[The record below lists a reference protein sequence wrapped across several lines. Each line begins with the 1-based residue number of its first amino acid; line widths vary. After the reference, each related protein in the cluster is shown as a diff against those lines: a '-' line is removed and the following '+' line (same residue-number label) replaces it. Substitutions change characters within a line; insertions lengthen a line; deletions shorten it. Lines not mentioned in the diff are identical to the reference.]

1 MRWIST
7 FLFVAI
13 ALLTVSCASEQTAKE
28 KTFKFVSFPDFFN
41 FDVPEPWPDWD
52 DAVNFFLDEVEKE
65 QPNYVLVT
73 GDLVDGRWWDGP
85 ECVKTNGA
93 VYYSAW
99 IRRMEQHNLRY
110 YTAVGD
116 HELGDDPWPKA
127 KQELVP
133 YFEKAYT
140 DHLKMPQNGPENKK
154 GLAYYVKEGPVLM
167 ITVETFELMD
177 DTIYSSVV
185 GEQLEWF
192 KKVLEENKDVPFKIV
207 QGHVALY
214 GKDIVR
220 DRSSSRLFL
229 HNEKETEFYKVMKAY
244 GVDAYLCGEFHA
256 TTVTN
261 DDGIWQIVHGS
272 SWGRKVVNTEDYMVC
287 EATEDELKFTLK
299 AIYMEVDGGHI
310 WNVNKPKGPREIVRI
325 QERSLKNGPEI
336 TGTLVIKND
345 NGKKT
350 VTEKTGYFAEFA
362 K

>member
-1 MRWIST
+1 MKQIN
-7 FLFVAI
+7 
-13 ALLTVSCASEQTAKE
+13 ALLAAFALLLMVSCTPEKSTSD

-65 QPNYVLVT
+65 EPNYVLVT
-73 GDLVDGRWWDGP
+73 GDLVDGRWWDNE
-85 ECVKTNGA
+85 ECVKVNGSI
-93 VYYSAW
+93 YYNSW
-99 IRRMEQHNLRY
+99 VRRMKQHNLRY

-116 HELGDDPWPKA
+116 HELGDDPWPKE
-127 KQELVP
+127 KQKLVP
-133 YFEKAYT
+133 FFEKAYT
-140 DHLKMPQNGPENKK
+140 DNLELPENGPANKK
-154 GLAYYVKEGPVLM
+154 ELAYYVKEGPVLM

-229 HNEKETEFYKVMKAY
+229 HDEKESEFYKTMIEY

-261 DDGIWQIVHGS
+261 DDGLWQNCT
-272 SWGRKVVNTEDYMVC
+272 RFVV
-287 EATEDELKFTLK
+287 
-299 AIYMEVDGGHI
+299 
-310 WNVNKPKGPREIVRI
+310 
-325 QERSLKNGPEI
+325 
-336 TGTLVIKND
+336 GTKS
-345 NGKKT
+345 G
-350 VTEKTGYFAEFA
+350 
-362 K
+362 

>member
-1 MRWIST
+1 MKSISI
-7 FLFVAI
+7 FLL
-13 ALLTVSCASEQTAKE
+13 ALATLFMVSCTSEQPKE
-28 KTFKFVSFPDFFN
+28 NTPFKFVSFPDFFN
-41 FDVPEPWPDWD
+41 FDVPEPWPQWD
-52 DAVNFFLDEVEKE
+52 EAINYFLDEVEKE
-65 QPNYVLVT
+65 TPNYVLVT
-73 GDLVDGRWWDGP
+73 GDLVDGRWWDSP
-85 ECVKTNGA
+85 ECVKAMGA
-93 VYYSAW
+93 LYYNSW
-99 IRRMEQHNLRY
+99 TRRMDQHSLRY

-116 HELGDDPWPKA
+116 HELGDDPWPKE
-127 KQELVP
+127 KRELVP
-133 YFEKAYT
+133 HFEKAYT
-140 DHLKMPQNGPENKK
+140 DNLKMPQNGPANKK

-192 KKVLEENKDVPFKIV
+192 KKVLEENKDMPFIIV

-214 GKDIVR
+214 GKDIIR

-229 HNEKETEFYKVMKAY
+229 HNEKETEFYKVMKEY

-272 SWGRKVVNTEDYMVC
+272 SWGRKVVNTQDYMVC
-287 EATEDELKFTLK
+287 EATNNELKLTLK
-299 AIYMEVDGGHI
+299 AIYMEVDGGQI
-310 WNVNKPKGPREIVRI
+310 WNINKGKGPREIVRI
-325 QERSLKNGPEI
+325 QERSLKNGPEV

-345 NGKKT
+345 NGTKT
-350 VTEKTGYFAEFA
+350 VAEKTGYFAEFS